1 MIEMAFNR
9 TKNEHEC
16 GRARKPGRG
25 HFLLSEQAYEIGL
38 KTGSTEMLVKYH
50 DQRSVGERTVGLS

>member
-9 TKNEHEC
+9 TKNEREC

-25 HFLLSEQAYEIGL
+25 HFLPSEQAYEIGL
-38 KTGSTEMLVKYH
+38 KTRSTEMLC
-50 DQRSVGERTVGLS
+50 